1 MMIPLGKTPKT
12 RVELKFPKSKPS
24 DIPYRQP
31 KDFNDARSVYRGNA
45 MLFRNPF
52 KSKAVKAYWWREVK
66 NFGDTLAPL
75 LLERFADIKVE
86 WDTISHA
93 QVASVGSIL
102 EHIPPLWDGYVLG
115 SGKLF
120 EYSRLHLHTKTAT
133 ILSVRGPLS
142 ARGISG
148 NFALGDPG
156 ILAAELVGPQE
167 KQYDLG
173 IMPHWQDKTLV
184 AKFKALV
191 PKPFT
196 VLSINP
202 ADDTLEVLRQI
213 GSCRRLVTS
222 SLHGMITAD
231 SFGMPR
237 RVEICAAMERDG
249 GDFKF
254 RDYSASIQTPFETG
268 KMIEASRFRVED
280 VQFAVYDAYQAL
292 RSRLKND

>member
-1 MMIPLGKTPKT
+1 MQCRKWSKQPSKTQST
-12 RVELKFPKSKPS
+12 RFFLHPRSKPS

-86 WDTISHA
+86 WGTISHS

-133 ILSVRGPLS
+133 ILSVRCPLP
-142 ARGISG
+142 ARRIPSRPVRD
-148 NFALGDPG
+148 DPE
-156 ILAAELVGPQE
+156 ILAVVLGSDKDDQ
-167 KQYDLG
+167 QNSG
-173 IMPHWQDKTLV
+173 IMPHW
-184 AKFKALV
+184 
-191 PKPFT
+191 
-196 VLSINP
+196 
-202 ADDTLEVLRQI
+202 
-213 GSCRRLVTS
+213 
-222 SLHGMITAD
+222 
-231 SFGMPR
+231 
-237 RVEICAAMERDG
+237 
-249 GDFKF
+249 
-254 RDYSASIQTPFETG
+254 
-268 KMIEASRFRVED
+268 
-280 VQFAVYDAYQAL
+280 
-292 RSRLKND
+292 